1 MAFTSY
7 HRNVVATV
15 GSDNFTLP
23 VGNMVLRNDPVSKA
37 GSFALERINSSM
49 KQRID
54 GWVVRVEFTYDELT
68 GTVNDDIRSFI
79 EAILDTK
86 ICTIDFDPLDEF
98 PAEDRTV
105 TFVLE
110 GAPSAVQANF
120 RHRARH
126 RTAAMQLVSR
136 TWLTTP
142 LEWITL

>member
-7 HRNVVATV
+7 HENVIATV

-37 GSFALERINSSM
+37 GSFALELINSNM

-54 GWVVRVEFTYDELT
+54 GWVVRVEFSYSELT
-68 GTVNDDIRSFI
+68 GTANDTIRSFI

-98 PAEDRTV
+98 PMEDRTI
-105 TFVLE
+105 TFILE
-110 GAPSAVQANF
+110 AAPSAVQADF
-120 RHRARH
+120 RHRARN
-126 RTAAMQLVSR
+126 RTSSMQLVSR

-142 LEWITL
+142 LEWITS